1 MLFNEIIPVY
11 SKNHAKP
18 INTEYRVADYYS
30 SNITITIKRVN
41 VITGF
46 KWLID
51 LFKEPEE
58 KNKEEKLL
66 VML

>member
-1 MLFNEIIPVY
+1 MQ
-11 SKNHAKP
+11 KP
-18 INTEYRVADYYS
+18 INTEYSVADYYYS

-51 LFKEPEE
+51 LFKEPQE
-58 KNKEEKLL
+58 KNKEERLL